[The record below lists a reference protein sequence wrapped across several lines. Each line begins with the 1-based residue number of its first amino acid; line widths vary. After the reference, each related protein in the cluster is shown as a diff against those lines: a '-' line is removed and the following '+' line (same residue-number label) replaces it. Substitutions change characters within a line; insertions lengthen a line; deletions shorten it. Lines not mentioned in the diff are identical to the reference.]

1 MGLMTFLRNRAGYI
15 LVGAIGFAIVAF
27 LLGDA
32 ISAGKPFWAESQRV
46 VGSVD
51 GEDINI
57 DDFGKKVEQS
67 EAQFKQQY
75 GGSANAQMQAMAV
88 ENVWNGEVADVL
100 LKKEYSRLGLN
111 VSGDELFDLFQGNK
125 PSPLIVQY
133 FGNPQ
138 TGQVDRAAV
147 INSLKQA
154 QRTPELKAQWDMLQV
169 EVEKQALQQK
179 YGNLIK
185 SSVYV
190 TSLEANDEYINRNK
204 LANFNYVSLDYTSIP
219 DASVKIG
226 DSDYQDYY
234 NDHKK
239 QFDNPAETRSF
250 DYVSFN
256 VKPTKAD
263 TLSIKAQVDKLTADL
278 KISKNDSLFAAV
290 NSDVKVPYVYL
301 PKGKLDPAVDSA
313 VFALPA
319 GSTYGPALTGN
330 SYKLIKVVDSRF
342 SPDSVKASHILIDP
356 AKLGGVDRAVKLA
369 DSLKTLVQNGADFGK
384 LAAQYSID
392 GSKDKGGD
400 LGTFTRGQ
408 MVPEFETAAFNGK
421 AGDLKVVTSQFGV
434 HLLRIEKQIGNSK
447 VVKLAYIE
455 KNLVPSSKTKDA
467 AYKKATKFL
476 SEVNSENFNQVA
488 KKNGYTVSVAD
499 KITASQGYAPG
510 LDNPRPLIKD
520 AYTASEGD
528 VLGQVYQMENSYV
541 VAHLTDIRPKGLLP
555 LESVKKDIEPMV
567 KIAVKA
573 KMLTE
578 KMNAALQGASSLNQ
592 VAQKL
597 GKPVTP
603 VQNIVFANPILPG
616 SAQENKLI
624 GAVFGSKP
632 GKLSGPVDGERG
644 VYVFAANSFS
654 NPAPLA
660 NTYKQKETM
669 SLGIAQRALSAA
681 FQALQDKSKIKD
693 NRVKFY

>member
-46 VGSVD
+46 VGTID
-51 GEDINI
+51 GEDVSIE
-57 DDFGKKVEQS
+57 DFGKKVEQS

-88 ENVWNGEVADVL
+88 ENVWNGEVATVL
-100 LKKEYSRLGLN
+100 LKKEYNRLGLS
-111 VSGDELFDLFQGNK
+111 VSGDELFDLFQGAK

-133 FGNPQ
+133 FGNPK

-154 QRTPELKAQWDMLQV
+154 QRSPELKTQWDMLQA

-179 YGNLIK
+179 YSNLIK

-219 DASVKIG
+219 DASVKIS
-226 DSDYQDYY
+226 DSDYQNYY

-239 QFDNPAETRSF
+239 QFENPVETRSF
-250 DYVSFN
+250 DYVLFN
-256 VKPTKAD
+256 VKPTKED
-263 TLSIKAQVDKLTADL
+263 TLAVKTQINKLAADFSV
-278 KISKNDSLFAAV
+278 SKNDSLFAAV
-290 NSDVKVPYVYL
+290 NSDVKVPYAYL

-319 GSTYGPALTGN
+319 GSTYGPVLTGN
-330 SYKLIKVVDSRF
+330 SYKLIKVEDSRF

-356 AKLGGVDRAVKLA
+356 AKLGGVDRAIKLA
-369 DSLKTLVQNGADFGK
+369 DSLKTLVQNGGDFAK

-392 GSKDKGGD
+392 GSKDKGGS

-408 MVPEFETAAFNGK
+408 MVPEFENAAFNGK
-421 AGDLKVVTSQFGV
+421 VGDLKVIRSQFGV

-455 KNLVPSSKTKDA
+455 KNLVPSSRTKDA

-476 SEVNSENFNQVA
+476 SEVNSENFSQVA
-488 KKNGYTVSVAD
+488 KKNGYTVAVAD

-520 AYTASEGD
+520 AYAASQGD
-528 VLGQVYQMENSYV
+528 VLGQVYQMENAYV
-541 VAHLTDIRPKGLLP
+541 VARLTDIKPQGLLP

-573 KMLTE
+573 KMLSE
-578 KMNAALQGASSLNQ
+578 KANAALQGATSLNQ

-616 SAQENKLI
+616 AAQENKLV
-624 GAVFGSKP
+624 GAVFGAKV
-632 GKLSGPVDGERG
+632 GKLVGPIEGEHG
-644 VYVFAANSFS
+644 VYVFTANGFS

>member
-46 VGSVD
+46 VGSID
-51 GEDINI
+51 GEDISI

-100 LKKEYSRLGLN
+100 LKKEYNRLGMT
-111 VSGDELFDLFQGNK
+111 VSGDELFDLFQGSK

-154 QRTPELKAQWDMLQV
+154 QRTPELKAQWDLLQA

-179 YGNLIK
+179 YGNLIR

-204 LANFNYVSLDYTSIP
+204 LANFNYVSLDYAGIP

-234 NDHKK
+234 NEHKM
-239 QFDNPAETRSF
+239 QFDNPVETRTF
-250 DYVSFN
+250 NYVSFN
-256 VKPTKAD
+256 VAPTKQD
-263 TLSIKAQVDKLTADL
+263 TLAIRAQVNKLATDFSA
-278 KISKNDSLFAAV
+278 SKNDSLFAAV
-290 NSDVKVPYVYL
+290 NSDVKVPYTYL
-301 PKGKLDPAVDSA
+301 PKGKLDPSVDSA

-330 SYKLIKVVDSRF
+330 SFKLIKVVDSRF
-342 SPDSVKASHILIDP
+342 SPDSVKASHILIDA

-369 DSLKTLVQNGADFGK
+369 DSLKTLVQKGADFAK
-384 LAAQYSID
+384 LAAQYSVD

-408 MVPEFETAAFNGK
+408 MVPEFENAAFNGK
-421 AGDLKVVTSQFGV
+421 TGDLKVVTSQFGV
-434 HLLRIEKQIGNSK
+434 HLLRIDKQIGNSK

-455 KNLVPSSKTKDA
+455 KNLVASSKTKDA

-476 SEVNSENFNQVA
+476 SEVKSDNFSQLA
-488 KKNGYTVSVAD
+488 KKYGYTLSVAD

-510 LDNPRPLIKD
+510 LDNQRPLIKD
-520 AYTASEGD
+520 AYAASTGD
-528 VLGQVYQMENSYV
+528 VLGQVYQMENAYV
-541 VAHLTDIRPKGLLP
+541 VAQVTDIKPKGLLP
-555 LESVKKDIEPMV
+555 LESVKKEIEPMV
-567 KIAVKA
+567 RIAVKG
-573 KMLTE
+573 KMLSE
-578 KMNAALQGASSLNQ
+578 KANAALQGASNLNQ

-597 GKPVTP
+597 GKTVTP

-616 SAQENKLI
+616 AAQENKLI

-632 GKLSGPVDGERG
+632 GKLGGPVEGERG

-669 SLGIAQRALSAA
+669 SLGVAQRALSAA

>member
-46 VGSVD
+46 VGSID
-51 GEDINI
+51 GEDISI

-100 LKKEYSRLGLN
+100 LKKEYNRLGLI

-138 TGQVDRAAV
+138 TGQLDRAAV

-154 QRTPELKAQWDMLQV
+154 QRTPELKAQWDMLQT

-190 TSLEANDEYINRNK
+190 TTLEANDEYINRNK
-204 LANFNYVSLDYTSIP
+204 LANFNYVTLDYASIP
-219 DASVKIG
+219 DASLKIG

-239 QFDNPAETRSF
+239 EFDNPVETRSF

-256 VKPTKAD
+256 VKPTKLD
-263 TLSIKAQVDKLTADL
+263 TLAIQAQINKLATDFSV
-278 KISKNDSLFAAV
+278 SKNDSLFAAV

-356 AKLGGVDRAVKLA
+356 AKMGGVDRAVKLA

-408 MVPEFETAAFNGK
+408 MVPEFESAAFNGK
-421 AGDLKVVTSQFGV
+421 AGDLKVVRSQYGV

-455 KNLVPSSKTKDA
+455 KNLAASSRTKDA

-476 SEVNSENFNQVA
+476 SEVNSENFSQMA
-488 KKNGYTVSVAD
+488 KKYGYTLAVAD
-499 KITASQGYAPG
+499 KISASQGYAPG

-520 AYTASEGD
+520 AYAASKGD
-528 VLGQVYQMENSYV
+528 VLGQVYQMENAYV
-541 VAHLTDIRPKGLLP
+541 VAHLTDIRPQGLLP

-573 KMLTE
+573 KTLSE
-578 KMNAALQGASSLNQ
+578 KANAALQGASSLNQ

-616 SAQENKLI
+616 AAQENKLI

-632 GKLSGPVDGERG
+632 GKLAGPVQGERG
-644 VYVFAANSFS
+644 VYVFTANSFS
-654 NPAPLA
+654 NPTPLA